1 MIKDM
6 SINEPIARNVR
17 AMDPRKFM
25 MWLIIVSVVMIFI
38 ALSSAYIVKQSDG
51 NWPIIMFPDMF
62 IYSSVIILV
71 SSVSM
76 HWAYLAAKWNNLLQ
90 NRLALVVTSILSTAF
105 IYAQYLAAVDLQV
118 NQNMYFTGSHAASS
132 FIYVFAGL
140 HIFHLLTGV
149 IFLIVMLIASF
160 RYKVHSKSM
169 TKMEMLTTYW
179 HFLGGLWLYLYLF
192 LELNN

>member
-6 SINEPIARNVR
+6 KVNEPIARNVR
-17 AMDPRKFM
+17 AMDAKKFM
-25 MWLIIVSVVMIFI
+25 MWLIIVSIVMIFI
-38 ALSSAYIVKQSDG
+38 SLSSAYIVKQSDG
-51 NWPIIMFPDMF
+51 NWPIIKFPTMF
-62 IYSSVIILV
+62 IWSSVIIVL
-71 SSVSM
+71 SSVTM
-76 HWAYLAAKWNNLLQ
+76 HWAYLAAKWNELLQ
-90 NRLALVVTSILSTAF
+90 NRLALVLSAVLAGVF
-105 IYAQYLAAVDLQV
+105 IYTQWLAGVDLGE

-140 HIFHLLTGV
+140 HIFHLFTGV
-149 IFLIVMLIASF
+149 IFLIVMLVASF